1 MKVELKLARHILERR
16 LTEASSSRG
25 LTDSIRI
32 HQVADPVDMT
42 QQAADRDVAVQIL
55 DRESVLARRIRSA
68 LDRIQDGSY
77 GICLQCEEEIAP
89 KRLKAMPWAELCIAC
104 QEQADKYTSQSRGSA
119 TASEDWTEAA

>member
-1 MKVELKLARHILERR
+1 MKVELKLARHILVRR
-16 LTEASSSRG
+16 LQEASSIKG
-25 LTDSIRI
+25 LSDSIRI

-42 QQAADRDVAVQIL
+42 QQAADRDVAVQML

-77 GICLQCEEEIAP
+77 GICLQCDEEIAP

-104 QEQADKYTSQSRGSA
+104 QEQAEKYANQKRGHAS
-119 TASEDWTEAA
+119 ASEDWTEAA

>member
-1 MKVELKLARHILERR
+1 MKVELKLARHILERH
-16 LTEASSSRG
+16 LKEASSNRG
-25 LTDSIRI
+25 LSDSIRI

-104 QEQADKYTSQSRGSA
+104 QEQADKYASQNRGRTA
-119 TASEDWTEAA
+119 ASEDWTKAA

>member
-1 MKVELKLARHILERR
+1 MKVELKLARHILERH
-16 LTEASSSRG
+16 LKEMSSNRG
-25 LTDSIRI
+25 LSDSIRI

-42 QQAADRDVAVQIL
+42 QQAAERDVAVQLL

-68 LDRIQDGSY
+68 IDRVQDGSY

-89 KRLKAMPWAELCIAC
+89 KRLKAMPWAELCIVC
-104 QEQADKYTSQSRGSA
+104 QEQADKYTSQNRGRT

>member
-1 MKVELKLARHILERR
+1 MKVELKLARHILERH
-16 LTEASSSRG
+16 LKETSSNRG
-25 LTDSIRI
+25 LSDSIRI

-42 QQAADRDVAVQIL
+42 QQAAERDVAVQLL
-55 DRESVLARRIRSA
+55 DRESVLARRIRAA

-104 QEQADKYTSQSRGSA
+104 QEQADKYTIQNRGR
-119 TASEDWTEAA
+119 TPTSEDWTEAA

>member
-1 MKVELKLARHILERR
+1 MKVELKLARHILERH
-16 LTEASSSRG
+16 LKETSSNRG

-68 LDRIQDGSY
+68 IDRVQDGSY

-104 QEQADKYTSQSRGSA
+104 QEQADKYTSQNRGRT

>member
-1 MKVELKLARHILERR
+1 MKVELKLARHILERH
-16 LTEASSSRG
+16 LKETSSNRG

-104 QEQADKYTSQSRGSA
+104 QQQADKYASHNRRRTP
-119 TASEDWTEAA
+119 ASEDWTEAA

>member
-1 MKVELKLARHILERR
+1 MKVELKLARHILERH
-16 LTEASSSRG
+16 LKEASSNRG

-42 QQAADRDVAVQIL
+42 QQAAERDVAVQLL
-55 DRESVLARRIRSA
+55 DRESVLARRIRAA
-68 LDRIQDGSY
+68 LDRIKDGSY

-104 QEQADKYTSQSRGSA
+104 QEQADKYTSQNRGRT

>member
-1 MKVELKLARHILERR
+1 MKVELKLSRHILERH
-16 LTEASSSRG
+16 LKEANSNRG

-42 QQAADRDVAVQIL
+42 QQAADRDVAVRML

-77 GICLQCEEEIAP
+77 GICLQCEEQIAP
-89 KRLKAMPWAELCIAC
+89 KRLKAMPWAELCISC
-104 QEQADKYTSQSRGSA
+104 QEQADRRASQNAGRA
-119 TASEDWTEAA
+119 PLSEDWTEAA

>member
-1 MKVELKLARHILERR
+1 MKVELKLARHILERH
-16 LTEASSSRG
+16 LKEASSNRG
-25 LTDSIRI
+25 LSDSIRI

-42 QQAADRDVAVQIL
+42 QQAAERDVAVQLL

-104 QEQADKYTSQSRGSA
+104 QEQADKYGSQNRGR
-119 TASEDWTEAA
+119 TAASKDWTEAA

>member
-1 MKVELKLARHILERR
+1 MKVELKLARHILERH
-16 LTEASSSRG
+16 LKETSSNRG

-104 QEQADKYTSQSRGSA
+104 QERADKYASQNRGR
-119 TASEDWTEAA
+119 TPASEDWTEAA